1 MLLFV
6 NKPEMYVLMGYG
18 FQEMSSKLFNYQNRK
33 CRCFTP
39 ERAPTGICDA
49 CMHCLHPP
57 LIWPFLCVN
66 LGQSDVGCM
75 ERDRERERERGERDF
90 VVSSSYYKDSSPLR

>member
-18 FQEMSSKLFNYQNRK
+18 FQEMSSKLCNYQNRK
-33 CRCFTP
+33 CGCFTP
-39 ERAPTGICDA
+39 EKALTGICDA

-57 LIWPFLCVN
+57 HMRKENVESGIKDH
-66 LGQSDVGCM
+66 QSLLALPVGH
-75 ERDRERERERGERDF
+75 
-90 VVSSSYYKDSSPLR
+90 SYLVIIC